1 MIKLVFLIFFAAV
14 HSFFLMVNAQTQFT
28 GWVASFNT
36 IKTGKQTSLHTDIQM
51 RSTNGGEQIQTILV
65 RPGINFHLNKKMV
78 ITAGYAF
85 ISNRR
90 IINNISDLIPEHR
103 IWEQLL
109 YNHKWENIFI
119 SHRFRLEQ
127 RFISKVTAINNELE
141 ANGTAYANRFRYF
154 IRNIIPFKKEKP
166 FSNGLFAALQNEV
179 FINIG
184 NTANV
189 NGKFFDQNRL
199 YLATGYRLNAKA
211 DLEIGYMNQYVNG
224 RGNQFTNNHIIQ
236 LAGYIRL

>member
-1 MIKLVFLIFFAAV
+1 MIKLVSLILFATV
-14 HSFFLMVNAQTQFT
+14 HSFFQTANAQTQFT
-28 GWVASFNT
+28 GWIASFNT
-36 IKTGKQTSLHTDIQM
+36 IKTGKQTSLHTDIQL
-51 RSTNGGEQIQTILV
+51 RSTNEWEQIQTILV
-65 RPGINFHLNKKMV
+65 RPGINFHVNKKTTL
-78 ITAGYAF
+78 TAGYAF

-90 IINNISDLIPEHR
+90 NINNISDLVPEHR

-109 YNHKWENIFI
+109 YNHKWKNIFI

-154 IRNIIPFKKEKP
+154 IRNIIPFKNEKT
-166 FSNGLFAALQNEV
+166 FTRGMFAALQNEV

-189 NGKFFDQNRL
+189 NGEFFDQNRL
-199 YLATGYRLNAKA
+199 YFATGYRLNAKT

-224 RGNQFTNNHIIQ
+224 RSDQFTNNHILQ

>member
-1 MIKLVFLIFFAAV
+1 MIKSVFLILFATA
-14 HSFFLMVNAQTQFT
+14 HSFFLTVNAQTQFT

-36 IKTGKQTSLHTDIQM
+36 IKTGKQTSLHTDIQL
-51 RSTNGGEQIQTILV
+51 RSTNGWEQIQTILI
-65 RPGINFHLNKKMV
+65 RPGINFHLTKKMV

-90 IINNISDLIPEHR
+90 TVNNISGMVPEHR

-109 YNHKWENIFI
+109 YNHKWKNIFI
-119 SHRFRLEQ
+119 SHRLRLEQ
-127 RFISKVTAINNELE
+127 RFISKVTAINNTLE

-154 IRNIIPFKKEKP
+154 NRTILPFKKEKI
-166 FSNGLFAALQNEV
+166 FSKGMFTALQNEV

-189 NGKFFDQNRL
+189 NGEFFDQNRL
-199 YLATGYRLNAKA
+199 YLATGYRINTKT

-224 RGNQFTNNHIIQ
+224 RGRQFTNNHILQ
-236 LAGYIRL
+236 LAGYLRL

>member
-1 MIKLVFLIFFAAV
+1 LFATA
-14 HSFFLMVNAQTQFT
+14 HSFFLTVNAQTQFT

-36 IKTGKQTSLHTDIQM
+36 IKTGKQTSLHTDIQL
-51 RSTNGGEQIQTILV
+51 RSTNGWEQIQTILL
-65 RPGINFHLNKKMV
+65 RPGINFHVNKKTIV
-78 ITAGYAF
+78 TAGYAF

-90 IINNISDLIPEHR
+90 TVNNISDLVPEHR

-109 YNHKWENIFI
+109 YNHKWKNIFI

-127 RFISKVTAINNELE
+127 RFMSKVIVVNNELE
-141 ANGTAYANRFRYF
+141 SNGTAYANRFRYF
-154 IRNIIPFKKEKP
+154 NRTILPFKKEKT
-166 FSNGLFAALQNEV
+166 FSRGMFAALQNEV

-189 NGKFFDQNRL
+189 NGEFFDQNRL

-224 RGNQFTNNHIIQ
+224 RGRQFTNNHILQ
-236 LAGYIRL
+236 LAGYLRL

>member
-1 MIKLVFLIFFAAV
+1 MFATA
-14 HSFFLMVNAQTQFT
+14 HSFFLTVNAQTQFT

-36 IKTGKQTSLHTDIQM
+36 IKTGKQTSLHTDIQL
-51 RSTNGGEQIQTILV
+51 RSTNGWEQIQTILI

-90 IINNISDLIPEHR
+90 TVNNISDLVPEHR

-109 YNHKWENIFI
+109 YNHKWKNIFI
-119 SHRFRLEQ
+119 SHRLRLEQ
-127 RFISKVTAINNELE
+127 RFISKVTAINNTLE

-154 IRNIIPFKKEKP
+154 NRTILPFKKEKI
-166 FSNGLFAALQNEV
+166 FSRGMFTALQNEV

-189 NGKFFDQNRL
+189 NGEFFDQNRL
-199 YLATGYRLNAKA
+199 YLATGYRINTKT

-224 RGNQFTNNHIIQ
+224 RGRQFTNNHILQ
-236 LAGYIRL
+236 LAGYLRL